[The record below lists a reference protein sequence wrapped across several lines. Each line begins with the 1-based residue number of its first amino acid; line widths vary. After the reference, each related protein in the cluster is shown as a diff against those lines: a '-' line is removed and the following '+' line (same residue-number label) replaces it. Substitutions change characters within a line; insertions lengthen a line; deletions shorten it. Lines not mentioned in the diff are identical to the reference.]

1 MSQINYV
8 RLSYLLNTYPTLT
21 EIIKDQYLILLSDL
35 SETNYITTDLFK
47 KNIERIDQMG
57 AIIVAY
63 IGNPNGYNFEIIGT
77 GTIIIEPKIIRN
89 CKNVGHI
96 EDIVVVSRMRRK
108 GISQQILKCLEII
121 ARENNCYKII
131 LNCKETIKNVYIK
144 NGFQEKELQ
153 MSKYLFN

>member
-1 MSQINYV
+1 MSQINYI
-8 RLSYLLNTYPTLT
+8 RLSYLLNTYPIIID
-21 EIIKDQYLILLSDL
+21 IIKDQYLILLSEL
-35 SETNYITTDLFK
+35 SEINYITTDLFK
-47 KNIERIDQMG
+47 KNIERIHQIG
-57 AIIVAY
+57 AIVVAY
-63 IGNPNGYNFEIIGT
+63 IGNPNESNFEIIGT

-96 EDIVVVSRMRRK
+96 EDIVVVNRMRKK

-153 MSKYLFN
+153 MAKYLFN